1 MNKHGDD
8 SQSILSTEATK
19 IAKFLWLL
27 FLIILVFMI
36 IFIKPLLYNLYN
48 LMFLSLIGKL
58 LPQIAESFVQ
68 SVKNIKSDLD
78 LTTYL

>member
-1 MNKHGDD
+1 
-8 SQSILSTEATK
+8 
-19 IAKFLWLL
+19 
-27 FLIILVFMI
+27 MI
-36 IFIKPLLYNLYN
+36 IFIKPNLYN

-78 LTTYL
+78 LTTLYSIV